1 MIGVTL
7 NGTQGPLHVLQGN
20 CPRINQTACS
30 SKPCLYNVKT
40 DKTEH
45 VDLADSQPA
54 ILKQLLR
61 RWVELG
67 DQYHPPL
74 NPPLQ
79 PDEFCGAVAANH
91 GFIGPWK

>member
-1 MIGVTL
+1 M
-7 NGTQGPLHVLQGN
+7 LQGN
-20 CPRINQTACS
+20 CPLINQTACS

-54 ILKQLLR
+54 IVKQLLR

-67 DQYHPPL
+67 DQYHPPP

-79 PDEFCGAVAANH
+79 PGEFCGAVAATP
-91 GFIGPWK
+91 GFIGPWN